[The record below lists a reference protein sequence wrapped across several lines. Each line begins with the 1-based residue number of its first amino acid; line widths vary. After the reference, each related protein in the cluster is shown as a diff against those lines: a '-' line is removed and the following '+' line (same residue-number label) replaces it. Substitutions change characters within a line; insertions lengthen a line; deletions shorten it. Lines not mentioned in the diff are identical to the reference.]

1 MYSPLDALR
10 KEIRLLHVHS
20 GAWNDDLECHLE
32 TVSLDDNPRFY
43 AISYV
48 WGDPNI
54 TLPITI
60 DGEPLAITRNLRN
73 GLQRLRKTDET
84 LIIYADAACINQSDV
99 NERSEQV
106 RLMGEIYSSAEEVFI
121 WLGYAREPQAPLQRP
136 NVVHFTGDD
145 SDMEIVDAYFERT
158 QSVSQYND
166 EDTETEDVLGLFVYL
181 VIRAMDKHL
190 YEIPFFTLRE
200 NRLRAKQA
208 WAAVIRAAKTL
219 QFNPWWTRIWV
230 IQETVLARH
239 ANVVYCNITIP
250 WTVITNS
257 VDYSF
262 AHHSQCCKVTRL
274 SLPFR
279 QRVIMISLEI
289 AINNGVGFLKK
300 IRQQGKKLSLVVI
313 MRRTST
319 FVATD
324 VRDKVFAILG
334 LVTDWQGNPPT
345 VPDYNLSPKEVFI
358 QATIRDIQGASSM
371 KALIGMSMPPTLGV
385 PSWVLETSPM
395 SQLDTST
402 AHHRFL
408 QSTMYS
414 AAGDTKAKIVREE
427 DILLIDAF
435 EPSHAVSQ
443 VGPLVFDGPRSWQA
457 VINAINACQ
466 QMVEVDQQTRLLY
479 PEKKR
484 REEVFW
490 RTTTGD
496 CCVLHLSNDTVTGEE
511 KAYGGTLRRFGD
523 VDVAALA
530 AGFLGYIESEV
541 VGSKMESTKCNDHF
555 DRIDAFK
562 TSWVHE
568 SWHRRFF
575 ITQDGHMGLGP
586 PQMLPGEKIA
596 ILLGGSVPFCLRT
609 VPDAPKGHYTLVG
622 DTYVHDLMDGEG
634 VPPNRD
640 DHVVKIHLH

>member
-1 MYSPLDALR
+1 MYLMHALANYC
-10 KEIRLLHVHS
+10 EALHGVC
-20 GAWNDDLECHLE
+20 AWNDDVKCHLE
-32 TVSLDDNPRFY
+32 TVSLNDNPKFY

-60 DGEPLAITRNLRN
+60 DGKPLAITRNLCN

-84 LIIYADAACINQSDV
+84 LVIYADAACINQSDV
-99 NERSEQV
+99 NERSQQV
-106 RLMGEIYSSAEEVFI
+106 QLMGEIYNSAQEVFI
-121 WLGYAREPQAPLQRP
+121 WLGYGRESQAPLQRP
-136 NVVHFTGDD
+136 NVVHFAGDD
-145 SDMEIVDAYFERT
+145 SDMEIVDAYFEGA
-158 QSVSQYND
+158 QSMNQEND
-166 EDTETEDVLGLFVYL
+166 EDTETGDVLGLFVYL
-181 VIRAMDKHL
+181 GLRAMDKHL
-190 YEIPFFTLRE
+190 HELPFFTLE
-200 NRLRAKQA
+200 GNRLRAKQT
-208 WAAVIRAAKTL
+208 WAAVIQAAKTL
-219 QFNPWWTRIWV
+219 RLNHWWTRIWV
-230 IQETVLARH
+230 IQETVLARQ

-250 WTVITNS
+250 WTVITDS
-257 VDYSF
+257 VDYS
-262 AHHSQCCKVTRL
+262 HVNHSQCCKVTQS
-274 SLPFR
+274 SLPYR
-279 QRVIMISLEI
+279 QKVIMDSLEI

-300 IRQQGKKLSLVVI
+300 IRQKGKKLSLVVI

-324 VRDKVFAILG
+324 VRDKVFAVLG

-345 VPDYNLSPKEVFI
+345 VPDYNLPPKEVFI

-371 KALIGMSMPPTLGV
+371 KALIGMSMPRTLGV

-395 SQLDTST
+395 PQPDTST
-402 AHHRFL
+402 AHHRFT

-414 AAGDTKAKIVREE
+414 AAGDIKAKIVRED

-435 EPSHAVSQ
+435 EPSHSVSQ
-443 VGPLVFDGPRSWQA
+443 VGPLVCDGPRSSWQA
-457 VINAINACQ
+457 VINAVNACQ
-466 QMVEVDQQTRLLY
+466 QIVEVEQQTRLLY

-490 RTTTGD
+490 RTTTSD
-496 CCVLHLSNDTVTGEE
+496 RCVLHLSNDTVTWEK
-511 KAYGGTLRRFGD
+511 KAYGGILRRFGD

-530 AGFLGYIESEV
+530 AEFLSYIESKV
-541 VGSKMESTKCNDHF
+541 VSSKMESIKCNDYF
-555 DRIDAFK
+555 DRIDALK
-562 TSWVHE
+562 NSWIQE

-575 ITQDGHMGLGP
+575 ITQDGHMGMGP
-586 PQMLPGEKIA
+586 PQMLPGDKIA

-634 VPPNRD
+634 VPPNWE
-640 DHVVKIHLH
+640 DHVVKNYLH